1 MFLLS
6 GPAPPFLVAR
16 LNPLCRPAS
25 PLPRA
30 TSDPCL
36 QITTACTPR
45 GQQFYL
51 LPKEPMSSSLP
62 LPAGAPVPPSS
73 PGLSR
78 KDVNTLGLSALGGTL
93 EFYDFVIYVFFAA
106 VLGKQFFPVD
116 MPEWLRQLQ
125 TFGIF
130 AAGYLSRPLGGIII
144 AHFGD
149 LLGRKRMFT
158 LSIFMMAVPTL
169 VIGLLP
175 NYASIGVAAPL
186 LLLAMRVL
194 QGAAIGGEMP
204 GAWVFVA
211 EHVPASRYGLAVGT
225 LTAGITGG
233 ILLGSL
239 VAVGINRHYSQVE
252 VADFAWRMPF
262 ILGGVF
268 GLVSVYLR
276 RFLHE
281 TPVFQELAKRRTV
294 AHELPLKT
302 ILRDHRAA
310 CILVGLLTWVLSA
323 AIVVVVLITP
333 NYLQKV
339 HGIAP
344 ALALQANAVATLM
357 LIIGCMV
364 IGWAADRIG
373 TRPVMLLGFGGL
385 LVSTVW
391 FYTGL
396 PGTPTTLVYSYGLL
410 GFFVGA
416 VTMVPIV
423 GVRAFPAAVR
433 FSGLSFAYNL
443 SYAIFGGMT
452 PIVLT
457 LWLQKDPLAPAYY
470 VGGLA
475 VLGMLLALVPMSAR
489 GYVDRKA

>member
-1 MFLLS
+1 MFS
-6 GPAPPFLVAR
+6 PPSFSAAAPA
-16 LNPLCRPAS
+16 
-25 PLPRA
+25 
-30 TSDPCL
+30 
-36 QITTACTPR
+36 
-45 GQQFYL
+45 G
-51 LPKEPMSSSLP
+51 SSS
-62 LPAGAPVPPSS
+62 PS
-73 PGLSR
+73 LSR
-78 KDVNTLGLSALGGTL
+78 KDVQTLGLSALGGTL

-106 VLGKQFFPVD
+106 VLGKLFFPVD
-116 MPEWLRQLQ
+116 MPDWLRQLQ

-130 AAGYLSRPLGGIII
+130 AAGYLSRPLGGIVI

-149 LLGRKRMFT
+149 ILGRKRMFT
-158 LSIFMMAVPTL
+158 LSIFLMAVPTL

-175 NYASIGVAAPL
+175 TYASIGVAAPL

-211 EHVPASRYGLAVGT
+211 EHVPAKRYGLGVGT

-239 VAVGINRHYSQVE
+239 VAMAINRSYSPAE
-252 VADFAWRMPF
+252 VSDFAWRIPF

-281 TPVFQELAKRRTV
+281 TPVFQELAKRRSV
-294 AHELPLKT
+294 ARELPLKT
-302 ILRDHRAA
+302 ILREHRGA
-310 CILVGLLTWVLSA
+310 CVLVGLLTWVLSA

-344 ALALQANAVATLM
+344 ALALEANAVATLT
-357 LIIGCMV
+357 LTLGCILM
-364 IGWAADRIG
+364 GWASDRFG
-373 TRPVMLLGFGGL
+373 TRPVMLVGFGGL
-385 LVSTVW
+385 LLTSYL

-396 PGTPTTLVYSYGLL
+396 PGTPASLVWSYGLVGL
-410 GFFVGA
+410 FVGSIA
-416 VTMVPIV
+416 LVPIV
-423 GVRAFPAAVR
+423 GVRAFPPAVR
-433 FSGLSFAYNL
+433 FSGLSFAYNM

-452 PIVLT
+452 PIIIT
-457 LWLQKDPLAPAYY
+457 LWLQKDALAPAHY
-470 VGGLA
+470 VAALA
-475 VLGMLLALVPMSAR
+475 ALGFVLGLVPMSGR
-489 GYVDRKA
+489 GYVPKR